1 MQEEQKRQNLQ
12 QQQQTPQQPVSG
24 NSGETPVE
32 ENKEN
37 VDNVYDVE
45 GLLAGGAAGLV
56 VGILIKFETI
66 FAIQIGMFAG
76 LLIGTR
82 FKKGKNK

>member
-24 NSGETPVE
+24 NSGEPPE
-32 ENKEN
+32 DNKDN
-37 VDNVYDVE
+37 VDNVYDIE

-66 FAIQIGMFAG
+66 FAIQIGMFVG

-82 FKKGKNK
+82 FKKNKNK

>member
-1 MQEEQKRQNLQ
+1 MQEEQKQQNLQ

-24 NSGETPVE
+24 NSGEPPA

-37 VDNVYDVE
+37 ADNVYDVE

-56 VGILIKFETI
+56 VGLLIPFETI
-66 FAIQIGMFAG
+66 FTIQIGMFVG

-82 FKKGKNK
+82 FKKGKK